1 METLKQQLQNLQAE
15 LQKVDWQL
23 SKEKIEAAIA
33 SLADYLDHLTQ
44 QVQNYQ
50 PFWQED
56 LKILG
61 ERVKTFLPF
70 TDLGETRRRELNRL
84 LSELRHFIET
94 YLENGIQYFDNWV
107 DLVKLLQS
115 DVKRFFM

>member
-1 METLKQQLQNLQAE
+1 MDILKQQLRNLQAE
-15 LQKVDWQL
+15 LQKADWQL
-23 SKEKIEAAIA
+23 SREKIEAAIA

-44 QVQNYQ
+44 QIQNYQ

-61 ERVKTFLPF
+61 ERVKSFLPF

-84 LSELRHFIET
+84 LTELRHFVET
-94 YLENGIQYFDNWV
+94 YLESGIQYVDNWI
-107 DLVKLLQS
+107 DLIKLLQS